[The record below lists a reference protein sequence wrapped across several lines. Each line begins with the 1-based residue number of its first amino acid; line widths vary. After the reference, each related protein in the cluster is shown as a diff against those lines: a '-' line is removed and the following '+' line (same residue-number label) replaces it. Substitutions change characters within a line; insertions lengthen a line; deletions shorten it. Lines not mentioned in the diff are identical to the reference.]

1 MSDLKNSILDDT
13 KTAMKARDKER
24 VAALRMVNAEI
35 KRVEVD
41 ERKEL
46 DDEGVLTVLNR
57 MLKQR
62 RDALSQFEAADRED
76 LAAKERFEIEV
87 IETFMP
93 AAMGEEE
100 IEALVAR
107 IVEETGASGMADMGK
122 VMGAVK
128 GALTG
133 RADMGLVSAKVKA
146 RLSAG

>member
-1 MSDLKNSILDDT
+1 MADLKSRILDDT
-13 KTAMKARDKER
+13 KAAMKARDKER
-24 VAALRMVNAEI
+24 VAALRMINAEI

-46 DDEGVLTVLNR
+46 TEDDVLTVLNR

-62 RDALSQFEAADRED
+62 HDARSQFEAADRED

-93 AAMGEEE
+93 AAMGEDE

-107 IVEETGASGMADMGK
+107 IVEETGASGMQDMGK

-146 RLSAG
+146 RLAG